1 MSQIALRYGRDMS
14 TSTGRKLRADAERSI
29 RTIME
34 AAEQLLSENP
44 AATMEQIAQAAGVAR
59 TTIHRRFASREEL
72 IDTMTAA
79 AWRDIAQAVEASRPE
94 TAPPLVVLH
103 QATANVLQIKSGWR
117 FALAQSTPPGPEAQR
132 ISASVMDACDAL
144 FARAQ
149 GEGLLRAGIDPVWA
163 RRVYIALL
171 SEAAHGGPSG
181 GEHPDTV
188 AARVVDTLLRG
199 VG

>member
-1 MSQIALRYGRDMS
+1 MS
-14 TSTGRKLRADAERSI
+14 TTTGRKLRADAERSI

-34 AAEQLLSENP
+34 AAERLLSQNP

-59 TTIHRRFASREEL
+59 ATIHRRFASREEL

-79 AWRDIAQAVEASRPE
+79 AWTDIAQAVEASRPA

-117 FALAQSTPPGPEAQR
+117 FALAQTTPPGAAAQQTFAEV
-132 ISASVMDACDAL
+132 IAVCDAL
-144 FARAQ
+144 FARAR
-149 GEGLLRAGIDPVWA
+149 EDGLIRQDVDLVWV
-163 RRVYIALL
+163 RRVYLALL
-171 SEAAHGGPSG
+171 GEAAHGGITGEAPA
-181 GEHPDTV
+181 EHPDTV
-188 AARVVDTLLRG
+188 AARVVETLLHG